1 MTSLI
6 NIVTL
11 VKTENVDCWAWK
23 RERDITGIKSLKIG
37 YNRIF
42 GYYIE
47 VTKANLAALPEGR
60 YERKQ
65 TLANAE
71 RFITDELKEKETL
84 ILEAEEKIVQLEYDL
99 FTALREEVKVFIPKL
114 QHLAKVIS
122 ELDVLQ
128 SFATVSEEEQ
138 FVNLYW
144 QRSAKSLLKMVVI
157 LLLKSIERE
166 IVCTEWLYYAREY
179 GCLF

>member
-1 MTSLI
+1 MGTT
-6 NIVTL
+6 VF
-11 VKTENVDCWAWK
+11 
-23 RERDITGIKSLKIG
+23 
-37 YNRIF
+37 F

-47 VTKANLAALPEGR
+47 VTKANLSLLPEGR

-128 SFATVSEEEQ
+128 SFATVSEEER
-138 FVNLYW
+138 FVKPVLTNKRRNLYKRW
-144 QRSAKSLLKMVVI
+144 ASS
-157 LLLKSIERE
+157 
-166 IVCTEWLYYAREY
+166 C
-179 GCLF
+179 C

>member
-1 MTSLI
+1 
-6 NIVTL
+6 
-11 VKTENVDCWAWK
+11 EK

-128 SFATVSEEEQ
+128 
-138 FVNLYW
+138 
-144 QRSAKSLLKMVVI
+144 
-157 LLLKSIERE
+157 
-166 IVCTEWLYYAREY
+166 
-179 GCLF
+179 